1 MDVEKLIDK
10 LRTESLYQDKCTLE
24 IMNLCMES
32 ADTIA
37 YLKSENARLRG
48 DLVVAKKLIEAERKP
63 PADLFAELSDDD
75 KRKAEILAMRDMAAI
90 KDKEIKRLQGW
101 LDNIYGVLYD
111 LDGYNPD
118 NAKQMAGLC
127 NDVLMMVKKAMRGEP
142 SRISLEEAE
151 RQLKE
156 DGKDG

>member
-1 MDVEKLIDK
+1 MVSPFGTWL
-10 LRTESLYQDKCTLE
+10 LESTPQ
-24 IMNLCMES
+24 
-32 ADTIA
+32 
-37 YLKSENARLRG
+37 KSENARL
-48 DLVVAKKLIEAERKP
+48 E
-63 PADLFAELSDDD
+63 
-75 KRKAEILAMRDMAAI
+75 
-90 KDKEIKRLQGW
+90 GW

-142 SRISLEEAE
+142 SRPSLEEAE

-156 DGKDG
+156 EGKDD

>member
-1 MDVEKLIDK
+1 
-10 LRTESLYQDKCTLE
+10 
-24 IMNLCMES
+24 
-32 ADTIA
+32 
-37 YLKSENARLRG
+37 
-48 DLVVAKKLIEAERKP
+48 
-63 PADLFAELSDDD
+63 
-75 KRKAEILAMRDMAAI
+75 MRDMTAI
-90 KDKEIKRLQGW
+90 KDKEIKRLEGW

-142 SRISLEEAE
+142 SRISLEEAD

-156 DGKDG
+156 EGKDG